1 MYVGNLDENISE
13 EDLHEL
19 FGLKSTKYLQETCK
33 VEVIKDKR
41 SGVSRKFAYVTA
53 PDRVSKELLK
63 LNGETSK
70 ERPLTI
76 EEAKKLPN
84 SPVQSPT
91 KTRPSVVINRHP
103 ENQATFQNKRTSQNN
118 LAIVPGKQTYKNVAV
133 QKTKLPAKTLILSD
147 SIARGIK
154 IYEFK
159 KYIKYDRA
167 NLITFPGATSQHL
180 LHYLDIHLED
190 RNTET
195 DYPGKCQ
202 RRN

>member
-118 LAIVPGKQTYKNVAV
+118 LAIFQENKH
-133 QKTKLPAKTLILSD
+133 TKMLL
-147 SIARGIK
+147 
-154 IYEFK
+154 FK
-159 KYIKYDRA
+159 KQNFQPK
-167 NLITFPGATSQHL
+167 L
-180 LHYLDIHLED
+180 LS
-190 RNTET
+190 
-195 DYPGKCQ
+195 
-202 RRN
+202 

>member
-1 MYVGNLDENISE
+1 MIKVSD
-13 EDLHEL
+13 
-19 FGLKSTKYLQETCK
+19 TCK

-41 SGVSRKFAYVTA
+41 SGISRKFAYVTA
-53 PDRVSKELLK
+53 SDHVSKGLLK
-63 LNGETSK
+63 LNGETFK

-76 EEAKKLPN
+76 EEAKKLSN
-84 SPVQSPT
+84 SPVHSPT
-91 KTRPSVVINRHP
+91 KRRLSAVINPHP
-103 ENQATFQNKRTSQNN
+103 ENQTTFQNKRTSQNT
-118 LAIVPGKQTYKNVAV
+118 LPIVPGKQTYRNAAI
-133 QKTKLPAKTLILSD
+133 QKTKLPTKTLILSD
-147 SIARGIK
+147 NIARGIR
-154 IYEFK
+154 IYEFN

-167 NLITFPGATSQHL
+167 NLLTFPGATSQHL